1 MQKGAMKRMGYV
13 AIVLLALMLF
23 CLGCASSAGKA
34 GELEGHWVDVNSK
47 TTLDI
52 SGNQFTVTYGSW
64 SETFQFRVQTSDD
77 MTYLVNS
84 DKNLHDFGMMTE
96 IRVRDDGSLEA
107 SEIVFD
113 TDPHRYRFVR
123 EDMMAKEL
131 EIQDLSK
138 DAPKTIES
146 KEIRQ
151 FSLVFRN
158 YGGSYG
164 LPDEWQSG
172 HYSWEIEQQDGT
184 YKMSF
189 RIMGDSYVAMDFNQE
204 VSEEYVAGL
213 AQLLE
218 DQGVI
223 QYNGYHKKNNV
234 HRPGY
239 YLYVK
244 YASKER
250 LNIQAEGDA
259 ANSCVFDL
267 VPLLEYAAKQPL
279 PQNR

>member
-13 AIVLLALMLF
+13 AVVLLALMLL

-52 SGNQFTVTYGSW
+52 SGDQFTVTYGKW
-64 SETFQFRVQTSDD
+64 SETFKFRVRTSDD

-123 EDMMAKEL
+123 EDMLAKEL

-138 DAPKTIES
+138 DAPKTIDS

-279 PQNR
+279 PKAF

>member
-52 SGNQFTVTYGSW
+52 SGDQFTVTYGKW
-64 SETFQFRVQTSDD
+64 SETFKFRVRTSDD

-123 EDMMAKEL
+123 EDMLAKEL

-158 YGGSYG
+158 YGSSYG

-279 PQNR
+279 PKAF

>member
-13 AIVLLALMLF
+13 AVVLLALMLL
-23 CLGCASSAGKA
+23 CLGCASSAGKVS
-34 GELEGHWVDVNSK
+34 ELEGHWVDVNSK

-52 SGNQFTVTYGSW
+52 SGNRCTVTCGSW
-64 SETFQFRVQTSDD
+64 TETFKFRVKTSDD

-123 EDMMAKEL
+123 EDMLAKEL

-138 DAPKTIES
+138 DAPKIIES

-234 HRPGY
+234 YRPGY

-279 PQNR
+279 PKAF

>member
-13 AIVLLALMLF
+13 AVVLLALMLL
-23 CLGCASSAGKA
+23 CLGCASSAGKVS
-34 GELEGHWVDVNSK
+34 ELEGHWVDVNGK

-52 SGNQFTVTYGSW
+52 SGNRCTVTCGSW
-64 SETFQFRVQTSDD
+64 TETFKFRVKTSDD
-77 MTYLVNS
+77 MTYLVNP
-84 DKNLHDFGMMTE
+84 DKNLHDLGMMTE

-123 EDMMAKEL
+123 EDMLAKEL

-164 LPDEWQSG
+164 LSDEWQSG

-234 HRPGY
+234 HRRGY
-239 YLYVK
+239 YLYVR

-267 VPLLEYAAKQPL
+267 APLLEYAAKQPL
-279 PQNR
+279 PKAF

>member
-13 AIVLLALMLF
+13 AIVLLALMLL

-52 SGNQFTVTYGSW
+52 SGDQFTVTYGKW
-64 SETFQFRVQTSDD
+64 SETFKFRVRTSDD

-123 EDMMAKEL
+123 EDMLAKEL

-234 HRPGY
+234 YRPGY

-279 PQNR
+279 PKAF

>member
-13 AIVLLALMLF
+13 AIVLLALMLL
-23 CLGCASSAGKA
+23 CLGCASGSGTLK
-34 GELEGHWVDVNSK
+34 EIEGHWVDVNSK

-52 SGNQFTVTYGSW
+52 SGDQFTVTYGKW
-64 SETFQFRVQTSDD
+64 SETFKFRVRTSDD

-123 EDMMAKEL
+123 EDMLAKEL

-138 DAPKTIES
+138 DAPKTIDS

-172 HYSWEIEQQDGT
+172 HYCWEIEQQDGT

-234 HRPGY
+234 YRPGY

-267 VPLLEYAAKQPL
+267 APLLEYAAKQPL
-279 PQNR
+279 PKAF

>member
-13 AIVLLALMLF
+13 AAVLLALMLL

-47 TTLDI
+47 TTLDV
-52 SGNQFTVTYGSW
+52 SGDQFTVTYGKW
-64 SETFQFRVQTSDD
+64 SETFKFRVRTSDD
-77 MTYLVNS
+77 MTYLVNR

-123 EDMMAKEL
+123 EDMLAKEL

-234 HRPGY
+234 YRPGY

-259 ANSCVFDL
+259 AADCVFDL
-267 VPLLEYAAKQPL
+267 VPLLEYAALQPL
-279 PQNR
+279 PKNR

>member
-13 AIVLLALMLF
+13 AVVLLALMLL
-23 CLGCASSAGKA
+23 CLGGASSAGKVS
-34 GELEGHWVDVNSK
+34 ELEGHWVDVNGK

-52 SGNQFTVTYGSW
+52 SGDRCTVTCGSW
-64 SETFQFRVQTSDD
+64 TETFKFRVKTSDD
-77 MTYLVNS
+77 MTYLVNP
-84 DKNLHDFGMMTE
+84 DKNLHDLGIMTE

-123 EDMMAKEL
+123 EDMLAKEL

-138 DAPKTIES
+138 DAPKTIQS
-146 KEIRQ
+146 KEIQQ

-234 HRPGY
+234 YRPGY

-267 VPLLEYAAKQPL
+267 APLLEYAAKQPL
-279 PQNR
+279 PKAF

>member
-13 AIVLLALMLF
+13 AVVLLALMLL

-47 TTLDI
+47 TTLDV
-52 SGNQFTVTYGSW
+52 SGDQFTVTYGKW
-64 SETFQFRVQTSDD
+64 SETFKFRVRTSDD
-77 MTYLVNS
+77 MTYLVNR

-123 EDMMAKEL
+123 EDMLAKEL

-138 DAPKTIES
+138 DAPKTIQS
-146 KEIRQ
+146 KEIQQ

-164 LPDEWQSG
+164 LSDEWQSG
-172 HYSWEIEQQDGT
+172 HYCWEIEQRDGK
-184 YKMSF
+184 YMMSF

-234 HRPGY
+234 YRPGY

-279 PQNR
+279 PKAF

>member
-13 AIVLLALMLF
+13 AVVLLALMLL
-23 CLGCASSAGKA
+23 CLGCASSAGKVS
-34 GELEGHWVDVNSK
+34 ELEGHWVDVNGK

-52 SGNQFTVTYGSW
+52 SGNRCTVTCGSW
-64 SETFQFRVQTSDD
+64 TETFKFRVKTSDD
-77 MTYLVNS
+77 MTYLVNP
-84 DKNLHDFGMMTE
+84 DKNLHDLGMMTE

-123 EDMMAKEL
+123 EDMLAKEL

-146 KEIRQ
+146 KEIQQ

-158 YGGSYG
+158 CGGSYG

-239 YLYVK
+239 FLYVQ

-250 LNIQAEGDA
+250 LSIQAEGDA

-267 VPLLEYAAKQPL
+267 APLLEYAAKQPL
-279 PQNR
+279 PKAF

>member
-13 AIVLLALMLF
+13 AIVLLALMLL

-47 TTLDI
+47 TTLDV
-52 SGNQFTVTYGSW
+52 SGDQFTVTYGKW
-64 SETFQFRVQTSDD
+64 SETFKFRVRTSDD
-77 MTYLVNS
+77 MTYLVNP
-84 DKNLHDFGMMTE
+84 DKNLHDLGMMTE

-123 EDMMAKEL
+123 EDMLAKEL

-279 PQNR
+279 PKAF

>member
-1 MQKGAMKRMGYV
+1 MQKGAMKRMGYI
-13 AIVLLALMLF
+13 AIVLLALMLL
-23 CLGCASSAGKA
+23 CLGCASSAGKDS
-34 GELEGHWVDVNSK
+34 ELEGHWVDVNGK
-47 TTLDI
+47 TTLDL
-52 SGNQFTVTYGSW
+52 SGNRCTVTCGSW
-64 SETFQFRVQTSDD
+64 TETFKFRVKTSDD
-77 MTYLVNS
+77 MTYLVNP
-84 DKNLHDFGMMTE
+84 DKNLHDLGLMTE

-123 EDMMAKEL
+123 EDMLAKEL

-158 YGGSYG
+158 YGGSYD
-164 LPDEWQSG
+164 LPPEWQSG
-172 HYSWEIEQQDGT
+172 HYCWEIEQRDGK
-184 YKMSF
+184 YMMEF
-189 RIMGDSYVAMDFNQE
+189 RIMGDSYVAMDFKQE

-244 YASKER
+244 YASTER

-259 ANSCVFDL
+259 AADCVFDL
-267 VPLLEYAAKQPL
+267 VPLLDYAARQPL
-279 PQNR
+279 PKGY

>member
-13 AIVLLALMLF
+13 AIVLLALMLL

-47 TTLDI
+47 TTLDV
-52 SGNQFTVTYGSW
+52 SGDQFTVTYGKW
-64 SETFQFRVQTSDD
+64 SETFKFRVRTSDD
-77 MTYLVNS
+77 MTYLVNR

-123 EDMMAKEL
+123 EDMLAKEL

-234 HRPGY
+234 YRPGY

-279 PQNR
+279 PKAF

>member
-13 AIVLLALMLF
+13 AVVLLALMLL

-52 SGNQFTVTYGSW
+52 SGNRCTVTCGSW
-64 SETFQFRVQTSDD
+64 TETFKFRVKTSDD

-123 EDMMAKEL
+123 EDMLAKEL

-138 DAPKTIES
+138 DAPKIIES

-234 HRPGY
+234 YRPGY

-279 PQNR
+279 PKAF

>member
-13 AIVLLALMLF
+13 AIVLLALMLL

-47 TTLDI
+47 TTLDV
-52 SGNQFTVTYGSW
+52 SGDQFTVTYGKW
-64 SETFQFRVQTSDD
+64 SET
-77 MTYLVNS
+77 
-84 DKNLHDFGMMTE
+84 DFGMMTE

-123 EDMMAKEL
+123 EDMLAKEL

-151 FSLVFRN
+151 FSLVVRN

-279 PQNR
+279 PKAF

>member
-1 MQKGAMKRMGYV
+1 MQKGAMKRMGCIAV
-13 AIVLLALMLF
+13 VLLALMIL

-34 GELEGHWVDVNSK
+34 SGLEGHWVDVNGK

-52 SGNQFTVTYGSW
+52 FGDQCTVTYGDW
-64 SETFQFRVQTSDD
+64 SKTFQFRIQTSGDS
-77 MTYLVNS
+77 TYLVNP

-96 IRVRDDGSLEA
+96 IHVRDDGSLEA

-123 EDMMAKEL
+123 EDRLAKEL

-146 KEIRQ
+146 KEIQQ

-164 LPDEWQSG
+164 LPPEWQSG
-172 HYSWEIEQQDGT
+172 HYSWEIEQRDGT
-184 YKMSF
+184 YRMSF
-189 RIMGDSYVAMDFNQE
+189 RIMGDSYIVMDFNQE
-204 VSEEYVAGL
+204 VSAEYVAGL

-218 DQGVI
+218 AQGVI
-223 QYNGYHKKNNV
+223 QYNGYYKKNNV

-239 YLYVK
+239 SLYVK
-244 YASKER
+244 YASKE
-250 LNIQAEGDA
+250 LLHVHADGDA
-259 ANSCVFDL
+259 AKSCVFDL

-279 PQNR
+279 PKRP

>member
-23 CLGCASSAGKA
+23 CLGCASSAVKA
-34 GELEGHWVDVNSK
+34 SELEGHWVDVNSK
-47 TTLDI
+47 TTLDV
-52 SGNQFTVTYGSW
+52 SGDQFTVTYGKW
-64 SETFQFRVQTSDD
+64 SETFKFRVRTSDD

-84 DKNLHDFGMMTE
+84 DRNLHDFGMMTE

-123 EDMMAKEL
+123 EDMLAKEL

-138 DAPKTIES
+138 DAPKTIQS
-146 KEIRQ
+146 KEIWQ

-223 QYNGYHKKNNV
+223 RYNGYHKKNNV

-279 PQNR
+279 PKAF

>member
-13 AIVLLALMLF
+13 AVVLLALMLF

-52 SGNQFTVTYGSW
+52 SGDQFTVTYGKW
-64 SETFQFRVQTSDD
+64 SETFKFRVRTSDD
-77 MTYLVNS
+77 MTYLVNR

-123 EDMMAKEL
+123 EDMLAKEL

-138 DAPKTIES
+138 DAPKTIQS

-234 HRPGY
+234 YRPGY

-259 ANSCVFDL
+259 AKSCVFDL

-279 PQNR
+279 PKHP

>member
-1 MQKGAMKRMGYV
+1 MKKGAMKRMGYV
-13 AIVLLALMLF
+13 AVVLLALMLL
-23 CLGCASSAGKA
+23 CLGCASSAGKVS
-34 GELEGHWVDVNSK
+34 ELEGHWVDVNSK
-47 TTLDI
+47 TTLDV
-52 SGNQFTVTYGSW
+52 SGDQFTVTYGKW
-64 SETFQFRVQTSDD
+64 SETFKFRVRTSDD
-77 MTYLVNS
+77 MTYLVNR

-138 DAPKTIES
+138 DAPKTIQS
-146 KEIRQ
+146 KEIQQ

-164 LPDEWQSG
+164 LSDEWQSG

-234 HRPGY
+234 HRPGD

-267 VPLLEYAAKQPL
+267 APLLEYAAKQPL
-279 PQNR
+279 PKHP

>member
-13 AIVLLALMLF
+13 AVVLLALMLL
-23 CLGCASSAGKA
+23 CLGCASSAGKVS
-34 GELEGHWVDVNSK
+34 ELEGHWVDVNGK

-64 SETFQFRVQTSDD
+64 SETFKFRVRTSDD
-77 MTYLVNS
+77 MTYLVNR

-123 EDMMAKEL
+123 EDMLAKEL

-138 DAPKTIES
+138 DAPKTIQS
-146 KEIRQ
+146 KEIQQ

-279 PQNR
+279 PKAF

>member
-13 AIVLLALMLF
+13 AIVLLALMLL

-52 SGNQFTVTYGSW
+52 SGNRCTVTCGSW
-64 SETFQFRVQTSDD
+64 TETFKFQVKTSDD

-123 EDMMAKEL
+123 EDMLAKEL

-234 HRPGY
+234 YRPGY

-267 VPLLEYAAKQPL
+267 APLLEYAAKQPL
-279 PQNR
+279 PKAF

>member
-13 AIVLLALMLF
+13 AVVLLALMLL
-23 CLGCASSAGKA
+23 CLGCASSAGKVS
-34 GELEGHWVDVNSK
+34 ELEGHWVDVNGK

-52 SGNQFTVTYGSW
+52 SGNRCTVTCGSW
-64 SETFQFRVQTSDD
+64 TGTFKFRVKTSDD
-77 MTYLVNS
+77 MTYLVNP
-84 DKNLHDFGMMTE
+84 DKNLHDLGMMTE

-123 EDMMAKEL
+123 EDMLAKEL

-138 DAPKTIES
+138 DAPKTIQS
-146 KEIRQ
+146 KEIQQ

-164 LPDEWQSG
+164 LSDEWQSG
-172 HYSWEIEQQDGT
+172 HYSWEIEQQGGT

-234 HRPGY
+234 YRPGY

-259 ANSCVFDL
+259 ANTCVFDL

-279 PQNR
+279 PDRR

>member
-52 SGNQFTVTYGSW
+52 SGDQFTVTYGKW
-64 SETFQFRVQTSDD
+64 SETFKFRVRTSDD
-77 MTYLVNS
+77 MTYLMNS

-123 EDMMAKEL
+123 EDMLAKEL

-172 HYSWEIEQQDGT
+172 HYSWELEQQDGT

-279 PQNR
+279 PKHP

>member
-123 EDMMAKEL
+123 EDMLAKEL

>member
-52 SGNQFTVTYGSW
+52 SGDQFTVTYGKW
-64 SETFQFRVQTSDD
+64 SETFKFRVRTSDD
-77 MTYLVNS
+77 MTYLVNR

-123 EDMMAKEL
+123 EDMLAKEL

-279 PQNR
+279 PKAF

>member
-13 AIVLLALMLF
+13 AIVLLALMLL
-23 CLGCASSAGKA
+23 CLGCASSAGKVS
-34 GELEGHWVDVNSK
+34 ELEGHWVDVNSK

-64 SETFQFRVQTSDD
+64 SETFKFRVQTSDD
-77 MTYLVNS
+77 MTYLVNR

-123 EDMMAKEL
+123 EDMLAKEL

-164 LPDEWQSG
+164 LSDEWQSG
-172 HYSWEIEQQDGT
+172 HYCWEIEQQDGT

-234 HRPGY
+234 YRPGY

-267 VPLLEYAAKQPL
+267 APLLEYAAKQPL
-279 PQNR
+279 PKAF

>member
-13 AIVLLALMLF
+13 AVVLLALMLL

-47 TTLDI
+47 TTLDV
-52 SGNQFTVTYGSW
+52 SGDQFTVTYGKW
-64 SETFQFRVQTSDD
+64 SETFKFRVRTSDD
-77 MTYLVNS
+77 MTYLVNR
-84 DKNLHDFGMMTE
+84 DKNLHDCGMMTE

-123 EDMMAKEL
+123 EDMLAKEL

-164 LPDEWQSG
+164 LPDEWQNG

-204 VSEEYVAGL
+204 VSEEYVTGL

-279 PQNR
+279 PKAF

>member
-13 AIVLLALMLF
+13 AVVLLALMLL

-47 TTLDI
+47 TTLDV
-52 SGNQFTVTYGSW
+52 SGDQFTVTYGKW
-64 SETFQFRVQTSDD
+64 SETFKFRVRTSDD

-123 EDMMAKEL
+123 EDMLAKEL

-158 YGGSYG
+158 YSGSYG

-267 VPLLEYAAKQPL
+267 APLLEYAAKQPL
-279 PQNR
+279 PKAF

>member
-13 AIVLLALMLF
+13 AVVLLALMLL
-23 CLGCASSAGKA
+23 CLGCASSAGKVS
-34 GELEGHWVDVNSK
+34 ELEGHWVDVNGK

-52 SGNQFTVTYGSW
+52 SGNRCTVTCGSW
-64 SETFQFRVQTSDD
+64 TETFKFRVKTSDD
-77 MTYLVNS
+77 MTYLVNP
-84 DKNLHDFGMMTE
+84 DKNLHDLGMMTE

-123 EDMMAKEL
+123 EDMLAKEL

-164 LPDEWQSG
+164 LSDEWQSG

-234 HRPGY
+234 YRPGY

-250 LNIQAEGDA
+250 LNIQAEADA
-259 ANSCVFDL
+259 ANSCVFNL
-267 VPLLEYAAKQPL
+267 VPLIEYAAKQPL
-279 PQNR
+279 PKAF

>member
-13 AIVLLALMLF
+13 AVVLLALMLL
-23 CLGCASSAGKA
+23 CLGCASSAGKVS
-34 GELEGHWVDVNSK
+34 ELEGHWVDVNGK

-52 SGNQFTVTYGSW
+52 SGNRCTVTCGSW
-64 SETFQFRVQTSDD
+64 TETFKFRVKTSDD
-77 MTYLVNS
+77 MTYLVNP
-84 DKNLHDFGMMTE
+84 DKNLHDLGMMTE

-123 EDMMAKEL
+123 EDMLAKEL

-218 DQGVI
+218 EQGVI

-234 HRPGY
+234 YRPGY
-239 YLYVK
+239 YLYVQ

-250 LNIQAEGDA
+250 LTIQADGDA

-267 VPLLEYAAKQPL
+267 APLLEYAARQPL
-279 PQNR
+279 PKNP

>member
-13 AIVLLALMLF
+13 AVVLLALMLL
-23 CLGCASSAGKA
+23 CLGCASSAGKVS
-34 GELEGHWVDVNSK
+34 ELEGHWVDVNGK

-52 SGNQFTVTYGSW
+52 SGNRCTVTCGSW
-64 SETFQFRVQTSDD
+64 TETFKFRVKTSDD
-77 MTYLVNS
+77 MTYLVNP
-84 DKNLHDFGMMTE
+84 DKKLHDLGMMTE

-123 EDMMAKEL
+123 EDMLAKEL

-158 YGGSYG
+158 YGDSYG
-164 LPDEWQSG
+164 LSDEWQSG
-172 HYSWEIEQQDGT
+172 HYCWEIEQQDGT

-218 DQGVI
+218 DQGII

-234 HRPGY
+234 YRPGY

-267 VPLLEYAAKQPL
+267 APLLEYAAKQPL
-279 PQNR
+279 PKAF

>member
-13 AIVLLALMLF
+13 AVVLLALMLL
-23 CLGCASSAGKA
+23 CLGCASSAGKVS
-34 GELEGHWVDVNSK
+34 ELEGHWVDVNSK

-52 SGNQFTVTYGSW
+52 SGNRCTVTCGSW
-64 SETFQFRVQTSDD
+64 TETFKFRVKTSDD
-77 MTYLVNS
+77 MTYLVNP
-84 DKNLHDFGMMTE
+84 DKNLHDLGMMTE

-123 EDMMAKEL
+123 EDMLAKEL

-172 HYSWEIEQQDGT
+172 HYIWEIEHQDGT

-267 VPLLEYAAKQPL
+267 APLLEYAAKQPL
-279 PQNR
+279 PKAF

>member
-13 AIVLLALMLF
+13 AVVLLALMLL

-52 SGNQFTVTYGSW
+52 SGDQFTVTYGKW
-64 SETFQFRVQTSDD
+64 SETFKFRVRTSDD

-123 EDMMAKEL
+123 EDMLAKEL

-267 VPLLEYAAKQPL
+267 APLLEYAAKQPL
-279 PQNR
+279 PKAF

>member
-13 AIVLLALMLF
+13 AVVLLALMLL
-23 CLGCASSAGKA
+23 CLGCASSAGKVS
-34 GELEGHWVDVNSK
+34 ELEGHWVDVNGK

-52 SGNQFTVTYGSW
+52 SGNRCTVTCGSW
-64 SETFQFRVQTSDD
+64 TETFKFRVKTSDD
-77 MTYLVNS
+77 MTYLVNP
-84 DKNLHDFGMMTE
+84 DKNLHDLGMMTE

-123 EDMMAKEL
+123 EDMLAKEL

-138 DAPKTIES
+138 NAPKTIES